1 MFTLKTLQLINNLK
15 CRLINLH
22 SNQKTLLQLLI
33 NVLLFFKFKIQSSF
47 INDSSLYFCILILNP
62 SVLKIK
68 QFSLYLYNQ
77 KPTNEETCR
86 ICRVDVNTITF
97 NHASILAHLLLLT
110 LRTKYKLCHCKL
122 DSINLK
128 GKFIRIWDMLG
139 PFINIVI
146 YQLLL

>member
-1 MFTLKTLQLINNLK
+1 MFL
-15 CRLINLH
+15 
-22 SNQKTLLQLLI
+22 
-33 NVLLFFKFKIQSSF
+33 KFKNYSSF
-47 INDSSLYFCILILNP
+47 INDPSLYFCILILNP

-77 KPTNEETCR
+77 KPTNEETYR

-97 NHASILAHLLLLT
+97 EHASILAHLLLLT

-128 GKFIRIWDMLG
+128 GKFIRIWDMLL
-139 PFINIVI
+139 VR
-146 YQLLL
+146 LLILLFTNYYYNYY